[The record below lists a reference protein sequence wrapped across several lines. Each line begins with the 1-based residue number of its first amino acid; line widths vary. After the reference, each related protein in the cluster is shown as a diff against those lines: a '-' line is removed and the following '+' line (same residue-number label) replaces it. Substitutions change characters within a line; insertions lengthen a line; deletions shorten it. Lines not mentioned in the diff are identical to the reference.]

1 MLDDDERAGKDDWFD
16 ELDNKVFT
24 FKKKIHNWLRSAE
37 TERMS
42 SKGSSR
48 SSESR
53 RSKSSRCSGM
63 SQSSGAREL
72 EEKVRIAELM
82 AEAEYIEQRQYAENQ
97 PEMLK
102 IQQEIAKSKA
112 RAEVYDQLDTK
123 FVDDR
128 SQLSDDKIDVAQKCQ
143 PRNIAQ
149 SSLNYPRSNTL
160 QKDNDAIHDI
170 VHDRGLMRTQRVKGQ
185 QHGNNLRRNN
195 DVNIAEMMCKLVNQ
209 QAAPEIDIDLFGG
222 NPLEFH
228 YFMAAFDE
236 TVEKKPEKPRGKLTR
251 LIKYTP
257 GEVKE
262 MIKHCTQL
270 PPKEGYETAKQ
281 MMHKL

>member
-1 MLDDDERAGKDDWFD
+1 MLLNIHEEYSQVLDDDERAGKDDLFD

-37 TERMS
+37 TEKMS

-53 RSKSSRCSGM
+53 RSKSSRCSGK
-63 SQSSGAREL
+63 SKSSRAREL
-72 EEKVRIAELM
+72 EKKARIAELM

-102 IQQEIAKSKA
+102 IQQEIAKSK
-112 RAEVYDQLDTK
+112 VYDQLDTK

-149 SSLNYPRSNTL
+149 SSLNYPRSNAL

-170 VHDRGLMRTQRVKGQ
+170 VHDRGLLLLVKLLKRGLKN
-185 QHGNNLRRNN
+185 H
-195 DVNIAEMMCKLVNQ
+195 
-209 QAAPEIDIDLFGG
+209 
-222 NPLEFH
+222 
-228 YFMAAFDE
+228 
-236 TVEKKPEKPRGKLTR
+236 VESSH
-251 LIKYTP
+251 
-257 GEVKE
+257 V
-262 MIKHCTQL
+262 
-270 PPKEGYETAKQ
+270 
-281 MMHKL
+281 

>member
-1 MLDDDERAGKDDWFD
+1 MLDDDERAGEDDWFD
-16 ELDNKVFT
+16 ELDNRVFT
-24 FKKKIHNWLRSAE
+24 FKRKTHNWLRSAE

-48 SSESR
+48 SSKSR
-53 RSKSSRCSGM
+53 RSKSSRCSGK
-63 SQSSGAREL
+63 SQSSRTREL
-72 EEKVRIAELM
+72 EEKARIAELM

-102 IQQEIAKSKA
+102 IQQGLAKSKA

-128 SQLSDDKIDVAQKCQ
+128 SQLSDDKIDAAQKCQ

-149 SSLNYPRSNTL
+149 SSLNYPRSNAL

-195 DVNIAEMMCKLVNQ
+195 E
-209 QAAPEIDIDLFGG
+209 
-222 NPLEFH
+222 NPAWQKSATWKQSE
-228 YFMAAFDE
+228 
-236 TVEKKPEKPRGKLTR
+236 EK
-251 LIKYTP
+251 
-257 GEVKE
+257 
-262 MIKHCTQL
+262 
-270 PPKEGYETAKQ
+270 
-281 MMHKL
+281 